1 MEFLAGIPGV
11 ISAYVALTKSP
22 ERAFLDVYLPV
33 VLILPD
39 YYRWVLPGLPDPT
52 FSEAAIL
59 PIAAIFF
66 IKHRPTWKFSVTD
79 FIVLG
84 YAACVGYS
92 EYLNAGY
99 ADAQN
104 LMFDMSASVVLP
116 YALAKTMIE
125 PLGLRVQF
133 AKRMVFL
140 LFIVSMISVFEF

>member
-39 YYRWVLPGLPDPT
+39 DYRWVLPGLPHPT

-84 YAACVGYS
+84 YAACRASS
-92 EYLNAGY
+92 ELLKAAFAHG
-99 ADAQN
+99 QN
-104 LMFDMSASVVLP
+104 V
-116 YALAKTMIE
+116 
-125 PLGLRVQF
+125 
-133 AKRMVFL
+133 
-140 LFIVSMISVFEF
+140 